1 LSIKAPQQHRP
12 DASGPVN
19 RGSAM
24 ADALF
29 TSTQQRVLGL
39 LFGQPDRSFFVT
51 ELMALVDSGRGAV
64 QRELERL
71 SESGLVIVT
80 KVGNR
85 KHCQANKD
93 SPVFEELRS
102 IISKTVGLQEPV
114 SLPGSFDDA

>member
-1 LSIKAPQQHRP
+1 MSTKAPQQHRP
-12 DASGPVN
+12 DASGFMN
-19 RGSAM
+19 RGPAM

-29 TSTQQRVLGL
+29 TSTQQRVLGF

-80 KVGNR
+80 KVGNQ

-93 SPVFEELRS
+93 SPLFEELRS
-102 IISKTVGLQEPV
+102 IISKTVGAQTI
-114 SLPGSFDDA
+114 SLPGSFDGA